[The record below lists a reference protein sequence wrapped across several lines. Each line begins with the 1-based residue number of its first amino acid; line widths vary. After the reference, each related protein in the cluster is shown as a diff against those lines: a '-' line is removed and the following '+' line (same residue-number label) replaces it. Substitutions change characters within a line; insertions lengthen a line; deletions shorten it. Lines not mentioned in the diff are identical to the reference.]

1 MIEPA
6 NMEIHTSTTRTVIFP
21 RGTKPS
27 RGWVK
32 TSDPFVSDS
41 NDRTTFLHDVGI
53 WPIGSMYGLY
63 GNIYHPYTPVM
74 LAYIPA
80 PWILW
85 VIGQGLNFMDFS
97 DPGPEEV
104 ASDM

>member
-1 MIEPA
+1 
-6 NMEIHTSTTRTVIFP
+6 
-21 RGTKPS
+21 
-27 RGWVK
+27 
-32 TSDPFVSDS
+32 
-41 NDRTTFLHDVGI
+41 
-53 WPIGSMYGLY
+53 MYGLY

-97 DPGPEEV
+97 DPGPEESCLGHV
-104 ASDM
+104 AAQEGNAGQNLQLTPGHAIPRPCEIHGCV

>member
-1 MIEPA
+1 
-6 NMEIHTSTTRTVIFP
+6 
-21 RGTKPS
+21 
-27 RGWVK
+27 
-32 TSDPFVSDS
+32 
-41 NDRTTFLHDVGI
+41 
-53 WPIGSMYGLY
+53 MYGIY

-85 VIGQGLNFMDFS
+85 AIGQGLNFMDFS